1 MEKAE
6 YLKLLKHS
14 KDFSN
19 KLAEYFKDLRY
30 HIPKTVCDIDINS
43 EDWMAFTYTH
53 FTSAQQK

>member
-30 HIPKTVCDIDINS
+30 HIPKTVCDIDRLLLKFNLIKSLIN
-43 EDWMAFTYTH
+43 
-53 FTSAQQK
+53 